1 MDGRLAEAVAL
12 FEEIEPLDP
21 GTREARLSTISPDIA
36 TQIRAL
42 LEGAARIGILDRPAP
57 DINDAAPP
65 APSSLAQGTHIGPFR
80 IVKPIGMGGMGE
92 VYLAERDDADFVQ
105 RVALKLLRKDAMI
118 NASLF
123 ARERRLLAQVDH
135 PFIARLI
142 DGGITAEGRPWTAMD
157 YIDGEPLDQ
166 WCARHKPSLEDRLTI
181 FARICDAVAHAHANL
196 IIHRDIKPSN
206 VMIDAQGRP
215 HLLDFGVAKL
225 LSDAGDMLATT
236 QALITPDYA
245 APEQFET
252 GPVTT
257 AADVHGLG
265 VLLFELLT
273 GQRPWQS
280 GGSLPVIVRR
290 VVNDEPPLPS
300 KTAAASA
307 NPPVPPRRLRGD
319 LDAIVAKAMR
329 KEPTQRYATVE
340 ALGED
345 IERAQNLQP
354 VSARKGSRRYALG
367 RFIRQNRVPLAA
379 ATAIIIAII
388 VAAVGIAIQARQT
401 EIERDIAF
409 AEARRSDAIVQTLT
423 LMLGAN
429 PGAADLTLKQTL
441 DKAATRMLATLDG
454 SERSGQAVVA
464 LGELF
469 INIQDPQ
476 ASLALYKGALDR
488 GIAKDSPVWT
498 ARIRAGLADAAIST
512 GQADVAPALLDQ
524 ADAVFRTD
532 PERFAADHQAVVLD
546 RAAMARRSGDYDT
559 ALKLLYDDLPL
570 VERLLAANNSALL
583 TRYNNMLVYLI
594 EANRSDDVPALLARI
609 DKVLA
614 GPGARDSIQAINIDQ
629 LRGSWQIRQ
638 GEAAAAETT
647 FVNAV
652 ARRRKLFGE
661 SAGLATDLTQLGK
674 ARIAL
679 RNFASAET
687 ALIEADQLA
696 TRFLGPAALPT
707 IVTKLALAQTRAELG
722 NTAAARIAL
731 ADAAKGM
738 APLPTPNPLTGQ
750 YAMTEAVVA
759 LNDRN
764 KPAALAAAARAREAF
779 TGMGPAGSFALK
791 SIGAIDQRIAALP

>member
-21 GTREARLSTISPDIA
+21 ESREARLSTISPDMA
-36 TQIRAL
+36 VQIRAL
-42 LEGAARIGILDRPAP
+42 LEGAARVGILDRPAP
-57 DINDAAPP
+57 DMNDAAPP
-65 APSSLAQGTHIGPFR
+65 APSSLTPGTHIGPFR
-80 IVKPIGMGGMGE
+80 IVRPIGIGGMGE
-92 VYLAERDDADFVQ
+92 VYLAEREDADFAQ
-105 RVALKLLRKDAMI
+105 RVALKLLRKDSMI

-135 PFIARLI
+135 PNIARLI
-142 DGGITAEGRPWTAMD
+142 DGGITPEGRPWTAMD
-157 YIDGEPLDQ
+157 FIDGEPLDR
-166 WCARHKPSLEDRLTI
+166 WCTIHKPSFEQRLTV
-181 FARICDAVAHAHANL
+181 FVQICDALAHAHANL

-206 VMIDAQGRP
+206 VMIDAEGRP

-245 APEQFET
+245 APEQFDV

-280 GGSLPVIVRR
+280 GGSLPIIVRR

-300 KTAAASA
+300 KIAAAST
-307 NPPVPPRRLRGD
+307 NPPVPPSRLKGD
-319 LDAIVAKAMR
+319 LDAIVSKAMR
-329 KEPTQRYATVE
+329 KDPSQRYATVE

-345 IERAQNLQP
+345 IERARNLQP
-354 VSARKGSRRYALG
+354 VSARQGSRRYALS

-379 ATAIIIAII
+379 VTTII
-388 VAAVGIAIQARQT
+388 VAIVVAAVAIAIQARRAEVQ
-401 EIERDIAF
+401 RDLAV
-409 AEARRSDAIVQTLT
+409 AEARRSDSIVQTLT
-423 LMLGAN
+423 LMLGTS

-454 SERSGQAVVA
+454 SERSGQAVGA

-476 ASLALYKGALDR
+476 ASFALYKGALDR
-488 GIAKDSPVWT
+488 GIAKNSPIWT
-498 ARIRAGLADAAIST
+498 ARIRAGLADVAISI
-512 GQADVAPALLDQ
+512 GQADIAPKLLDQ

-546 RAAMARRSGDYDT
+546 RAAIARRSGDYDT
-559 ALKLLYDDLPL
+559 ALKLLNDDLPL
-570 VERLLAANNSALL
+570 VERLLAANSSALL

-609 DKVLA
+609 DKALA
-614 GPGARDSIQAINIDQ
+614 RPDARDSIQAINIDQ
-629 LRGSWQIRQ
+629 LRGSWQLKQ
-638 GEAAAAETT
+638 GNAAAAETT

-652 ARRRKLFGE
+652 TRRRKLFGE

-679 RNFASAET
+679 RNFAGAET
-687 ALIEADQLA
+687 ALSEADQLA
-696 TRFLGPAALPT
+696 TRFLGPTALPT

-722 NTAAARIAL
+722 NIAAARIAL
-731 ADAAKGM
+731 ADAATGM
-738 APLPTPNPLTGQ
+738 APMPTPNPLTGQ

-764 KPAALAAAARAREAF
+764 KPAAVAAAARARDAF
-779 TGMGPAGSFALK
+779 NGMGPAGTFALK